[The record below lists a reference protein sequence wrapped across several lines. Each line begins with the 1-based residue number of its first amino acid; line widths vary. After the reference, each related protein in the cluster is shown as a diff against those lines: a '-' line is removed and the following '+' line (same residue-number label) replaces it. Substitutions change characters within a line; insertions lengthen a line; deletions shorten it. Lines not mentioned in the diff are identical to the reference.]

1 MSSIT
6 ILTDA
11 FADNPLNAPLYAL
24 PYMLSNVTLSGMVT
38 DVKPLHSWKAYE
50 PIDVTPSGMVT
61 DVKPLQPRKASCP
74 IDVTLSGMVTDVKPL
89 QPEYLQRTD
98 S

>member
-38 DVKPLHSWKAYE
+38 DVKPLHPWKAY
-50 PIDVTPSGMVT
+50 S
-61 DVKPLQPRKASCP
+61 P

-89 QPEYLQRTD
+89 QSEYLQLVVYQLIYNKTVEK
-98 S
+98 

>member
-6 ILTDA
+6 TLTDA
-11 FADNPLNAPLYAL
+11 VSDKPEKAAL
-24 PYMLSNVTLSGMVT
+24 
-38 DVKPLHSWKAYE
+38 
-50 PIDVTPSGMVT
+50 
-61 DVKPLQPRKASCP
+61 P

-98 S
+98 SQVDVNKTVEK